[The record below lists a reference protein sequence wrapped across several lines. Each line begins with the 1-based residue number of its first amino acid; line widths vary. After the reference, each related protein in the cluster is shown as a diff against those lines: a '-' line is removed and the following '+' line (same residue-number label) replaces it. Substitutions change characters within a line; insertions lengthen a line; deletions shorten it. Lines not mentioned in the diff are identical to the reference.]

1 MAATPDGPIA
11 IYYEH
16 PDWFRPLFAELDR
29 RGLVYERIDAASH
42 SYDPGKTDSPY
53 SLVFNR
59 ASPSAYLRGHGQVT
73 FHTQSWL
80 RHLDRI
86 GVPVVNG
93 STAYEMETSKALQ
106 LDILSELGLPYP
118 RARVINNAALAAKA
132 AEGLRF
138 PVVVKANIGGSGA
151 GITRFDS
158 MATLSDAA
166 NSGSIDLGLDRVALV
181 QELAPLRDAH
191 ITRVEVLDGKFLYAI
206 NVYPAD
212 NSFNLCPADIC
223 QTTSGVELSRAACA
237 VDAQKNGMRVEQANP
252 PHEIIR
258 QVERIAARVE
268 LDVGGIEYLIDDRDG
283 KHYFYD
289 INALSNFVADGPN
302 VVGFDPFVRLVDYLV
317 DRAGGERGE
326 AQTAKRVDHRCRP
339 REWRINPPLVSR
351 LSPPAN
357 ALRILAAGIRRLA
370 AQCPGRGHE
379 RDVGL
384 RQAPRPAQRADRLR
398 HNAHRRA
405 VHE

>member
-16 PDWFRPLFAELDR
+16 PDWFRPLFAELDK
-29 RGLVYERIDAASH
+29 RGIAYERVDAAAH
-42 SYDPGKTDSPY
+42 SYDPGETDSPY

-80 RHLDRI
+80 RHLERI

-93 STAYEMETSKALQ
+93 ATAYEMETSKALQ

-118 RARVINNAALAAKA
+118 RARVINDPALAPQA

-138 PVVVKANIGGSGA
+138 PVIVKSNIGGSGA

-158 MATLSDAA
+158 AA
-166 NSGSIDLGLDRVALV
+166 SLREAVTGGTIDLGIDRVALV

-191 ITRVEVLDGKFLYAI
+191 ITRVEVLNGKFLYAI

-223 QTTSGVELSRAACA
+223 QTTGGVELSRAACA

-252 PHEIIR
+252 PREIIR
-258 QVERIAARVE
+258 QVERIASRVD

-302 VVGFDPFVRLVDYLV
+302 VVGFDPFARLVGYLEE
-317 DRAGGERGE
+317 RAGSGRREAGSGRGE
-326 AQTAKRVDHRCRP
+326 QARASSAP
-339 REWRINPPLVSR
+339 RTKVAEAPTSR
-351 LSPPAN
+351 LPLPAS
-357 ALRILAAGIRRLA
+357 R
-370 AQCPGRGHE
+370 
-379 RDVGL
+379 
-384 RQAPRPAQRADRLR
+384 
-398 HNAHRRA
+398 
-405 VHE
+405 